1 MRLKMAYVNN
11 SRAVSVGLA
20 DRIGAFVATLKLN
33 AAKRRI
39 YEKTVRELNALTDR
53 ELTDLG
59 IARLSIED
67 VARVAAY
74 GK

>member
-1 MRLKMAYVNN
+1 MAYVNN
-11 SRAVSVGLA
+11 SRAVSLGLA
-20 DRIGAFVATLKLN
+20 DRFAAFVATVKLN

-53 ELTDLG
+53 ELNDLG
-59 IARLSIED
+59 ISRLSIED

>member
-1 MRLKMAYVNN
+1 MRLNMAYANN
-11 SRAVSVGLA
+11 SRAAAFGLA
-20 DRIGAFVATLKLN
+20 DRFASFVASMKIS
-33 AAKRRI
+33 AAKRNT

-59 IARLSIED
+59 ISRLSIED

>member
-1 MRLKMAYVNN
+1 MRLNMAYVNN

-20 DRIGAFVATLKLN
+20 DRIRAIVATLKLN

-39 YEKTVRELNALTDR
+39 YEKTVRELNVLTDR

-67 VARVAAY
+67 IARVAAY

>member
-1 MRLKMAYVNN
+1 MRLNMAYANN
-11 SRAVSVGLA
+11 SRAAAFGLA
-20 DRIGAFVATLKLN
+20 DRFAGFVASVKIN
-33 AAKRRI
+33 AAKRRV

-59 IARLSIED
+59 ISRLSIED